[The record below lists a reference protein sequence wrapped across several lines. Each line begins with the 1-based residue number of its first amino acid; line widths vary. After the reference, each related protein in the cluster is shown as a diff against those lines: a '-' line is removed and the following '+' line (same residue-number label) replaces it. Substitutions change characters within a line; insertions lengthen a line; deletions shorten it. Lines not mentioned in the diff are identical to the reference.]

1 MCQIFA
7 SIPREKYDY
16 QSRSIRIQGHV
27 TSIRLEAMYWQIL
40 EESAQAQE
48 MTLAQFLS
56 QLYDE
61 VLKLDGEVYNFTSLL
76 RCGCINYLNYI
87 KGNED
92 TTEKLKQE
100 AKANSINLTRPANSE
115 NNTIRQ
121 HSQLTN

>member
-27 TSIRLEAMYWQIL
+27 TSIRLEAMYWNIL

-61 VLKLDGEVYNFTSLL
+61 VLTLDGEVYNFTSLL
-76 RCGCINYLNYI
+76 RCGCINYLNHV
-87 KGNED
+87 KGHSQN
-92 TTEKLKQE
+92 TAQLKQE
-100 AKANSINLTRPANSE
+100 AQENSIAVTRSAKANDTGIG
-115 NNTIRQ
+115 Q
-121 HSQLTN
+121 QLAS

>member
-76 RCGCINYLNYI
+76 RCGCINYLNHV
-87 KGNED
+87 KGNDE
-92 TTEKLKQE
+92 TTANLKRE
-100 AKANSINLTRPANSE
+100 AKEKSLSLTPPAQTNSI
-115 NNTIRQ
+115 RQ
-121 HSQLTN
+121 QLAS

>member
-27 TSIRLEAMYWQIL
+27 TSIRLEAMYWHIL

-56 QLYDE
+56 QLYNE
-61 VLKLDGEVYNFTSLL
+61 VMKLDGEVYNFTSLL
-76 RCGCINYLNYI
+76 RCGCINYLNHV
-87 KGNED
+87 KGHDE

-100 AKANSINLTRPANSE
+100 AKENSINLTSSANTNS
-115 NNTIRQ
+115 IRQ
-121 HSQLTN
+121 QLAS

>member
-7 SIPREKYDY
+7 SIPREKYGY
-16 QSRSIRIQGHV
+16 QSRSIRIRGHV

-76 RCGCINYLNYI
+76 RCGCINYLNHV
-87 KGNED
+87 KGHAQ
-92 TTEKLKQE
+92 TTAQLKEE
-100 AKANSINLTRPANSE
+100 AKENSITLARSANTKD
-115 NNTIRQ
+115 NTIGQRLA
-121 HSQLTN
+121 S

>member
-7 SIPREKYDY
+7 SIPKEKYDY

-48 MTLAQFLS
+48 LSLAQFLT

-61 VLKLDGEVYNFTSLL
+61 VLKLDGEIYNFTSLL
-76 RCGCINYLNYI
+76 RCGCINYINHV
-87 KGNED
+87 KGNEQ
-92 TTEKLKQE
+92 TTAKLKEE
-100 AKANSINLTRPANSE
+100 ARENSIPLAPSS
-115 NNTIRQ
+115 NTTDNAVTQRLV
-121 HSQLTN
+121 S